1 MIAVV
6 LFLKRRCS
14 SNNLTKTTIE
24 YRNESF
30 WPDMEENEE
39 NVPQLLSAI
48 NIPQI
53 QSNERNHIEDDSI
66 VLTETTAC

>member
-1 MIAVV
+1 
-6 LFLKRRCS
+6 
-14 SNNLTKTTIE
+14 
-24 YRNESF
+24 
-30 WPDMEENEE
+30 MEENEE